1 MEPIFHHLDQIF
13 QVEAPQALGLLPV
26 LAGLFGKHLGK
37 PLGVRRQQAAFGDH
51 HRHLAALEQV
61 EVLVVLDQAV
71 DLLKRNVGT
80 VFHVHAACVDPAAD
94 RALGPATRL
103 RKSGMA
109 NIAHP
114 TSRQSTLT
122 TVGMGTKSASITRA
136 NATASQTSRCIP
148 S

>member
-37 PLGVRRQQAAFGDH
+37 PLGVRRQQTAFGDH

-71 DLLKRNVGT
+71 DLIKRNVGT
-80 VFHVHAACVDPAAD
+80 VLHVHAACVDPAAD
-94 RALGPATRL
+94 RALGPAPLHDDALGR
-103 RKSGMA
+103 
-109 NIAHP
+109 HP
-114 TSRQSTLT
+114 
-122 TVGMGTKSASITRA
+122 A
-136 NATASQTSRCIP
+136 
-148 S
+148 